1 VTVDRLPKPITLFS
15 ESKDLISCP
24 CRCGRDTG
32 ASFPMYRGIDSVKAC
47 SLLTR
52 DNATLARGRSRV
64 RASKRST
71 LARRTCPPITITRIP
86 VILHTRIIG
95 CSALPPFLSLSL
107 SLSLSVWFPC
117 CFGAARSARIRLA
130 RSAPPQPSSAWQVTR
145 NLFACRRTRPSPL
158 IPLPKLLR
166 RASTRF
172 TYPPFTRCCF

>member
-86 VILHTRIIG
+86 VILHT
-95 CSALPPFLSLSL
+95 LSLSL
-107 SLSLSVWFPC
+107 SLSPSGFLV
-117 CFGAARSARIRLA
+117 ASALPGRLESGS
-130 RSAPPQPSSAWQVTR
+130 RAPPRRSQAPLGKLPEIYLLADELVQVH
-145 NLFACRRTRPSPL
+145 
-158 IPLPKLLR
+158 
-166 RASTRF
+166 
-172 TYPPFTRCCF
+172 